1 MEEDIYEEDTAL
13 KALKEL
19 LTAPLVKP
27 QVTALVDNRVYPIVA
42 PDSTESPYLVFSQLD
57 EQGISTKDGFVPSG
71 WSFSVEV
78 YADNVLDAKKLSRAV
93 RRSVNQKTVEV
104 GDLGKMLF
112 EFSDEVDDYDQTR
125 ELITI
130 GLNFRAYP
138 TN

>member
-1 MEEDIYEEDTAL
+1 MEEDIYEGDTAL
-13 KALKEL
+13 KAIKEL

-27 QVTALVDNRVYPIVA
+27 QVTALVGDRVYPIVA
-42 PDSTESPYLVFSQLD
+42 PDSVDSPYLVFSQLD

-78 YADNVLDAKKLSRAV
+78 YAQTVLDAKKLSRAV
-93 RRSVNQKTVEV
+93 RRSVSQQIIEV

-112 EFSDEVDDYDQTR
+112 EFSDEVDDYDPTR

>member
-27 QVTALVDNRVYPIVA
+27 QVTALVADRVYPIVA
-42 PDSTESPYLVFSQLD
+42 TDSVNSPYLVFSQLD

-71 WSFSVEV
+71 WSFSVEI
-78 YADNVLDAKKLSRAV
+78 YADTVLDAKKLSRAV
-93 RRSVNQKTVEV
+93 RRSVNQKTVEI

-112 EFSDEVDDYDQTR
+112 EFADEVDDYDPTR